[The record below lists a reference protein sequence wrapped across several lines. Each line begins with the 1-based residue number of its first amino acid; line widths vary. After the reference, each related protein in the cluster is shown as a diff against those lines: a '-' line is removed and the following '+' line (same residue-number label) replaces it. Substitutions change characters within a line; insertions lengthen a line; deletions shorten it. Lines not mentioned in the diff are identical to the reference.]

1 MDIQKLELLLRKIN
15 QAINTIKQLKE
26 KEAQNNDMIKLLSE
40 ENSLLKEENE
50 RLKKEVQNN
59 NQIHT
64 ELEDKIAEILKYL
77 PDEDEN
83 VEDAVEEK
91 SVSDNDVY
99 DIKDGNRISFDDI
112 EDEENT
118 EEAGS
123 EAVETVSDEEKKEEP
138 VEGDAAESEE
148 QMLKKFVKE
157 ELNAQDNF
165 PMDAKNFPEIN
176 MQENSSEVNPQD
188 EDDAPSFADQKTDEE
203 INQDLF
209 DINTDDI
216 EFNFE
221 DRQND
226 DLPKGVL

>member
-1 MDIQKLELLLRKIN
+1 MKG
-15 QAINTIKQLKE
+15 
-26 KEAQNNDMIKLLSE
+26 
-40 ENSLLKEENE
+40 
-50 RLKKEVQNN
+50 
-59 NQIHT
+59 
-64 ELEDKIAEILKYL
+64 
-77 PDEDEN
+77 N